1 MRLLSYLSYRC
12 PKFTLADRSRAN
24 NRFFEQSMFELPM
37 RRRWFLA
44 GAASTITVGIAGC
57 FGNNDTESPRSVV
70 RAYLEAEHEDGDP
83 EAMADLLHSES
94 PLDPT
99 GGDDLDGGSLQI
111 DTIAVDDRDLSSDG
125 IETLQIRLSS
135 ETTNS
140 IAQQENALVEA
151 SYEIE
156 APELSGSGPGDGT
169 PSGRITVQNSYLT
182 AVEDGDWR
190 VVAFEVI

>member
-1 MRLLSYLSYRC
+1 
-12 PKFTLADRSRAN
+12 
-24 NRFFEQSMFELPM
+24 M
-37 RRRWFLA
+37 RRRRFIAATA
-44 GAASTITVGIAGC
+44 GTVTVGVAGC

-111 DTIAVDDRDLSSDG
+111 DTIAVEDRDLSSEG
-125 IETLQIRLSS
+125 IETLQIRLSG
-135 ETTNS
+135 ETASS
-140 IAQQENALVEA
+140 IAQRDNALVEA
-151 SYEIE
+151 KYEIE
-156 APELSGSGPGDGT
+156 APELSGSDPGDGT

-190 VVAFEVI
+190 VVAFEII